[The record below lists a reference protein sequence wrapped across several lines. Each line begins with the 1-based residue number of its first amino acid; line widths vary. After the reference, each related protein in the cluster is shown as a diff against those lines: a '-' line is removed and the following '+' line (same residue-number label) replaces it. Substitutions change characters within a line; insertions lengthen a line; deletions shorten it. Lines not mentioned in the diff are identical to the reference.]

1 MISPIRSRTRLKRP
15 PSASTSATRSAEE
28 AVMGAV
34 EFKQSDPFSNDATG
48 SSLIQNAGSGN
59 SSAARPVAG
68 DNRSPV
74 DCGDFDMRIAR
85 DGTWFYRGS
94 LIGRPALVKLFASVL
109 RREPDGRYWLV
120 TPAERGRI
128 EVEDV
133 PFLAVALSVR
143 CEGREQQLI
152 FRTNLDDIV
161 TAGPD
166 NPLRVETAAN
176 GEPAPYILV
185 RDIFWYATIL
195 RRDSRARCSTNW
207 LSSARRNRSGR
218 PASSGYGVGAGSS
231 RSANPARIGIDGQ
244 GGNSQ
249 SNDTGPGDHALC
261 ASRAAGKARL
271 WRRRGPGGSC
281 RLEASDARR
290 P

>member
-1 MISPIRSRTRLKRP
+1 
-15 PSASTSATRSAEE
+15 
-28 AVMGAV
+28 
-34 EFKQSDPFSNDATG
+34 
-48 SSLIQNAGSGN
+48 
-59 SSAARPVAG
+59 
-68 DNRSPV
+68 
-74 DCGDFDMRIAR
+74 MRIAR

-94 LIGRPALVKLFASVL
+94 PIGRPALVKLFASVL

-133 PFLAVALSVR
+133 PFLAVALNVN

-185 RDIFWYATIL
+185 RD
-195 RRDSRARCSTNW
+195 
-207 LSSARRNRSGR
+207 
-218 PASSGYGVGAGSS
+218 
-231 RSANPARIGIDGQ
+231 
-244 GGNSQ
+244 
-249 SNDTGPGDHALC
+249 
-261 ASRAAGKARL
+261 
-271 WRRRGPGGSC
+271 
-281 RLEASDARR
+281 RLEARLARSVFYELVELGTEEPIGATSQFGVWSKGR
-290 P
+290 FFQLGDPGPDWDRR